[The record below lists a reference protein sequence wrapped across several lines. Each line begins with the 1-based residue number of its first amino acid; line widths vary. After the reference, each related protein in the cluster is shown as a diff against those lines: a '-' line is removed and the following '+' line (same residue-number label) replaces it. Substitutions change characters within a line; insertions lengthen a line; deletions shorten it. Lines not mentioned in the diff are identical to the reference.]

1 MNNKLKATLITT
13 AMVLCIGLLMLGL
26 WVYPV
31 IFPIV
36 LGAILLFLSSAFI
49 FSMYQI
55 MLSILDKP
63 KSLNKK

>member
-1 MNNKLKATLITT
+1 MSNKLKATLITT

-31 IFPIV
+31 IFPIT
-36 LGAILLFLSSAFI
+36 LGAILLFSMGGFI

-55 MLSILDKP
+55 ILSILNTP
-63 KSLNKK
+63 KSSNKK